1 VTIKDII
8 EEGKEA
14 RKNYLES
21 LPVHRYLVQVKD
33 GRKYENILIDCHGLS
48 IQGSHLVF
56 SNMTGIIRTFH
67 TSIVRRTTLLVE
79 NVNKS

>member
-1 VTIKDII
+1 MTIKDII